1 MSQLWNILLI
11 QPLLNTLI
19 FFNQVTGSLGA
30 AIVLVTIGLRLL
42 MTPLVLPSLKLNKK
56 IQALAP
62 ELAKLKEQFKN
73 DKQGLVT
80 AQAQLYKQH
89 GANPAAGCLPQ
100 IVQLVI
106 LIALFSVFN
115 MILKNGSQPLAP
127 TLNPQLYSFNQLPQ
141 DFQVNSRF
149 FYLDL
154 NKPDTFTVPG
164 LPIPL
169 PGLFLLLSAL
179 TQLINSL
186 MMNPVYK
193 TEKKVAEKTTESTD
207 DTMVEAQKQMSYL
220 FPLMTL
226 FIGFQFPAGLV
237 LYWTV
242 FSIFSSI
249 QQYGISGWGGLTPW
263 LVKLNLLKSRP
274 NG

>member
-19 FFNQVTGSLGA
+19 FLNQLTGNLG
-30 AIVLVTIGLRLL
+30 ISIILLTVVLRLL

-73 DKQGLVT
+73 DKQGLIT
-80 AQAQLYKQH
+80 AQTQLYKQH

-100 IVQLVI
+100 VVQLVI

-115 MILKNGSQPLAP
+115 LILKNDSQSLVS

-141 DFQVNSRF
+141 DFQINSRF
-149 FYLDL
+149 LYLDL
-154 NKPDTFTVPG
+154 TKPDIFKIPA

-169 PGLFLLLSAL
+169 PGLFLLLSAF

-186 MMNPVYK
+186 MMSPIYK
-193 TEKKVAEKTTESTD
+193 SEKKIAEKTQENTD

-226 FIGFQFPAGLV
+226 FIGFQFPAGLI
-237 LYWTV
+237 LYWTT

-249 QQYGISGWGGLTPW
+249 QQYGITGWGGLTPW